1 VIVADTTVLVDA
13 LRGRP
18 AAAAAIDAA
27 FDRGE
32 ELTGSVV
39 SKVEIWRG
47 LRAHGKRTVRALFEL
62 IQWVPVDEAVA
73 DLAGEYA
80 RIYRASHQGID
91 VPDLIVAATAMRA
104 DAELWT
110 RNVKHFPMFEALEA
124 PY

>member
-1 VIVADTTVLVDA
+1 MIVADTTVLIDA
-13 LRGRP
+13 LRGLP
-18 AAAAAIDAA
+18 AAAEAIDDA
-27 FDRGE
+27 FDRGDE
-32 ELTGSVV
+32 VTASVV

-47 LRAHGKRTVRALFEL
+47 MRAHEKRAVRALFGE
-62 IQWVPVDEAVA
+62 IQWVPVDEPVA

-91 VPDLIVAATAMRA
+91 VADYLIAATAMRA

-110 RNVKHFPMFEALEA
+110 RNVTHFPMFEALEA